1 MNSAEVNSA
10 EESAHMPVTSLL
22 GTCMQALARKI
33 QPTNAPGN
41 LDGLFAYHVID
52 NEPDFTLTWSVN
64 SATEHW
70 LAKNNQSLSHFHV
83 LAVAGY
89 GLWHFEKTAP
99 TALRKAFTDG
109 LTMLRLRDPFP
120 EDRNSF
126 AYQPRAFIG
135 IALGVTLLGESGTA
149 YRSWLVELL
158 DDHRCRSS
166 IFSSALQYS
175 YIRYILTGETLS
187 VGDAK
192 RYTDLQDLAMLEWSL
207 RHRVVRLSDP
217 QLELSRLQAQILRRS
232 LVMDTSEFNSSQAAV
247 IWSGIHASLAR
258 SVEQLVLSH
267 NHVGMILRRFEAA
280 LRRWR
285 WDDSKMKRPIN
296 WAITSEREVQDI
308 IWMILRSVFDD
319 IVDEETL
326 PKLGH
331 STYKADFG
339 IPSLRLL
346 IEAKFCR
353 KASDFKEIEKEIMED
368 AVAYLIN
375 IKERYDR
382 IIVFIYDH
390 SSSVQEHALT
400 AAALRKLPGIEDV
413 IIVSRPSQLPVE
425 LINALH

>member
-1 MNSAEVNSA
+1 MNSA
-10 EESAHMPVTSLL
+10 EESIHVPITSLL
-22 GTCMQALARKI
+22 GACMQTLVRKI
-33 QPTNAPGN
+33 ERTNAPGN
-41 LDGLFAYHVID
+41 LDGLFAYHVIG
-52 NEPDFTLTWSVN
+52 NEPDFTLTWNVN
-64 SATEHW
+64 SATEQW

-89 GLWHFEKTAP
+89 ALWHFEKTAP

-120 EDRNSF
+120 EDRISF
-126 AYQPRAFIG
+126 AYQPRAFLG
-135 IALGVTLLGESGTA
+135 IALGVTTLGEPGAA

-158 DDHRCRSS
+158 DDHQCRSA
-166 IFSSALQYS
+166 IFSSALQYG
-175 YIRYILTGETLS
+175 YIRYRLTGETIS
-187 VGDAK
+187 VGDVK
-192 RYTDLQDLAMLEWSL
+192 HYTDLQDLAMLEWSL
-207 RHRVVRLSDP
+207 RHKVVRFPDL
-217 QLELSRLQAQILRRS
+217 QLELSRLQTQILRRS
-232 LVMDTSEFNSSQAAV
+232 LVVDISEFDSPQGAV
-247 IWSGIHASLAR
+247 IWSAIHASLAR
-258 SVEQLVLSH
+258 SVEQLALSR
-267 NHVGMILRRFEAA
+267 NHVSMILRRFEAA
-280 LRRWR
+280 IRRWR
-285 WDDSKMKRPIN
+285 WDDSNKMKRPIN

-308 IWMILRSVFDD
+308 AWVILRSVFDD

-346 IEAKFCR
+346 IEAKFSR
-353 KASDFKEIEKEIMED
+353 EASNFKKIEKEIMED

-400 AAALRKLPGIEDV
+400 AAALKQLPGIEDV

-425 LINALH
+425 LVI

>member
-1 MNSAEVNSA
+1 MSSAD
-10 EESAHMPVTSLL
+10 ESIHSPVTSLL
-22 GTCMQALARKI
+22 GTCMQALVRKI
-33 QPTNAPGN
+33 ERTNAPGN
-41 LDGLFAYHVID
+41 LDGLFAYHVIG
-52 NEPDFTLTWSVN
+52 NEPDFTLTWSMN
-64 SATEHW
+64 SATEQW

-83 LAVAGY
+83 LAVVGY
-89 GLWHFEKTAP
+89 ALWHFENTAP

-109 LTMLRLRDPFP
+109 LALLRLRDPFP

-126 AYQPRAFIG
+126 AYQPRAFLG
-135 IALGVTLLGESGTA
+135 IALGVTTLGEPGAT

-158 DDHRCRSS
+158 DDHRCGST
-166 IFSSALQYS
+166 IFSSALQYG
-175 YIRYILTGETLS
+175 YIRYILTGETMS
-187 VGDAK
+187 VGDVK
-192 RYTDLQDLAMLEWSL
+192 RYTDLQELAMLEWSM
-207 RHRVVRLSDP
+207 RHKVVRLPDP
-217 QLELSRLQAQILRRS
+217 QLELSRLQAQVLRRS
-232 LVMDTSEFNSSQAAV
+232 LIVDISEFDSSQAAV
-247 IWSGIHASLAR
+247 IWSAIHASLAR
-258 SVEQLVLSH
+258 SVEQLVLSR

-285 WDDSKMKRPIN
+285 WDDSTKMKRPIN

-308 IWMILRSVFDD
+308 VWMILRSVFDD

-353 KASDFKEIEKEIMED
+353 EASDFKKIEKEIMED

-400 AAALRKLPGIEDV
+400 AAALRELPGIEDV

-425 LINALH
+425 LVNPMS